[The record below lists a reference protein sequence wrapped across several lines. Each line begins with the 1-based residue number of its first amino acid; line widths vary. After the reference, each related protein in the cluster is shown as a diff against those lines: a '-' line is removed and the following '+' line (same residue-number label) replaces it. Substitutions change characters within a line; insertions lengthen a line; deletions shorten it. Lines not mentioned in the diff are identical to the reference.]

1 MRFLATL
8 VSGLF
13 LFLAAVSNA
22 GAGGDQPR
30 LQDVLISF
38 DGAHDNAQWERALAL
53 GRATGARFTFFLSCT
68 FLLTPETKGLYT
80 APHHGRA
87 ASNVGFGQTAQ
98 EVRTRL
104 GHILTA
110 WREGHE
116 IASHGC
122 GHFDGKTWRKADW
135 EQEFNSFA
143 RILRDAW
150 TINGFGPAPDG
161 WAQMASA
168 VTGFRAPYLSTNAAL
183 FAALKA
189 QGFRYDAS
197 TVGRDPAPAVE
208 KDGLWHMPLP
218 MIPEGPRGKRIIA
231 MDYNWFARHSGAKED
246 AANADTYEER
256 AYRAMMAQYTRAR
269 SGDRKPVQAGFHF
282 TLMND
287 GAYWRALER
296 FVTGVCGEADV
307 ICRPIGA
314 HVAMR
319 NADSAIAEL
328 RY

>member
-1 MRFLATL
+1 MRILL
-8 VSGLF
+8 SVLSSLS
-13 LFLAAVSNA
+13 LLLLA
-22 GAGGDQPR
+22 GASAHSGGEHPR
-30 LQDVLISF
+30 LQEVLISF
-38 DGAHDNAQWERALAL
+38 DGAHDNAQWERALTL
-53 GRATGARFTFFLSCT
+53 GRETGARFTFFLSCT
-68 FLLTPETKGLYT
+68 FLLTPETKARYA

-87 ASNVGFGQTAQ
+87 ASNVGFGQSAA

-122 GHFDGKTWRKADW
+122 GHFDGKAWSKADW
-135 EQEFNSFA
+135 MQEFDSFA
-143 RILRDAW
+143 RILRDTW

-161 WAQMASA
+161 WTEMASA

-183 FAALKA
+183 FDALKSS
-189 QGFRYDAS
+189 GLRYDAS

-208 KDGLWHMPLP
+208 KKGLWHMPLP
-218 MIPEGPRGKRIIA
+218 MIPEGPKGKRIIA

-246 AANADTYEER
+246 AANSGAYEER
-256 AYRAMMAQYTRAR
+256 AYQALLAQFRRAHGGTRN
-269 SGDRKPVQAGFHF
+269 PVQAGFHF

-296 FVTGVCGEADV
+296 FATAVCGKADV
-307 ICRPIGA
+307 VCRPIGD